1 MKYAFSEMP
10 AMYNNP
16 AWMVGGRVFVWHLYC
31 PDYASRMAL
40 MRDSFAFHLQCEI
53 GAALTLQP

>member
-1 MKYAFSEMP
+1 
-10 AMYNNP
+10 MYNNP